1 MCNAEF
7 FLLRRV
13 IDSMK
18 VVITVVGRDKVGI
31 IAQVSAVLADNGVN
45 ILNINQN
52 ILDGYF
58 NMVMIAE
65 MDGSKVPLKAIQ
77 TALAEKG
84 KEMGLEIKAQHEDI
98 FMLMHKI

>member
-1 MCNAEF
+1 
-7 FLLRRV
+7 
-13 IDSMK
+13 MK

-31 IAQVSAVLADNGVN
+31 IAKVSAVLADNGVN

-65 MDGSKVPLKAIQ
+65 MDGSKVPLKEIQ
-77 TALAEKG
+77 KILAEKG
-84 KEMGLEIKAQHEDI
+84 EEMGLEIKAQHEDI
-98 FMLMHKI
+98 FMLMHKV

>member
-1 MCNAEF
+1 
-7 FLLRRV
+7 
-13 IDSMK
+13 MK

-31 IAQVSAVLADNGVN
+31 IAKVSAVLADNGVN

-65 MDGSKVPLKAIQ
+65 MDGSKVPLKEIQ
-77 TALAEKG
+77 KTLAEKG
-84 KEMGLEIKAQHEDI
+84 EEMGLEIKAQHEDI
-98 FMLMHKI
+98 FMLMHKV

>member
-1 MCNAEF
+1 
-7 FLLRRV
+7 
-13 IDSMK
+13 MK

-31 IAQVSAVLADNGVN
+31 IAKVSAVLADKGVN

-65 MDGSKVPLKAIQ
+65 LDGSKVPLREIQ
-77 TALAEKG
+77 KALAEKG
-84 KEMGLEIKAQHEDI
+84 GEMGLEIKAQHEDI
-98 FMLMHKI
+98 FMLMHKV